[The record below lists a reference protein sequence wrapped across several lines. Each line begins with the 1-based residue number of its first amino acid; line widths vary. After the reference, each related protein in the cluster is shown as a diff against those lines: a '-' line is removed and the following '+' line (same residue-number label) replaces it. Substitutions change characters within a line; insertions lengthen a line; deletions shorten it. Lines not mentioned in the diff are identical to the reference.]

1 MTVAGDKARAYAQEN
16 GDRFVEE
23 LLEMLRIPS
32 VGADPA
38 FAADTRRNAEWLAA
52 HLASLGLDNACV
64 METAGHPVVYAEWLG
79 AGPDKRT
86 VLVYGH
92 YDVVPAK
99 MEDGWDTDP
108 FDPVIK
114 DGKIF
119 GRGTT
124 DDKGQLFIHAKA
136 LESFL
141 KTSGAAPVN
150 VKILLEGEEEVSSPN
165 LVPWIQQHKDLI
177 NADVCVISDSSMR
190 VIEEPAITH
199 SLRGMT
205 YIEVEVQGPRED
217 LHSGF
222 WGGATHN
229 PALALVEILGKLYND
244 DGTIAVPGFYDDV
257 VPLTEAERAMLAK
270 ISLTDEQFMA
280 ATGVPAVWGDKNYT
294 IRERV
299 SARPTLDINGLW
311 SGYSGPGPK
320 TIIPVR
326 AGAKI
331 SSRLV
336 GNQDP
341 HKIFELLKK
350 AIEDASPPTVKVG
363 LLAHVDTA
371 PQFAGTGR
379 PPDRPSQLRRRRHRA
394 ARRPRHDPFAQ
405 GAAVSRPESGRRHRD
420 RLRQDAAGRGRQGGR
435 RHHHG
440 GRTPSARKPGH
451 PPRPDPHRLHLR
463 RGNRTRRARRPAARP
478 GADVAYTLDGAARG
492 EIVYETF
499 SADAAKIRIKG
510 VSIHP
515 GWAKDKLVNATHLAA
530 KIVGMLPQAT
540 LTPETTSGRQG
551 FLHVSA
557 CMVRPRR

>member
-1 MTVAGDKARAYAQEN
+1 MTAAGDKARAYAQEN
-16 GDRFVEE
+16 GDRFIEE
-23 LLEMLRIPS
+23 LLEIIRIPS

-38 FAADTRRNAEWLAA
+38 YNADTRRCAEWLAA

-64 METAGHPVVYAEWLG
+64 METAGQPVVYAEWLG
-79 AGPDKRT
+79 AGPDKPT
-86 VLVYGH
+86 ALIYGH
-92 YDVVPAK
+92 YDVVPAV
-99 MEDGWDTDP
+99 MEDGWDSDP
-108 FDPVIK
+108 FEPVIK

-119 GRGTT
+119 ARGST
-124 DDKGQLFIHAKA
+124 DDKGQLFIQVKA
-136 LESFL
+136 VEAFL

-150 VKILLEGEEEVSSPN
+150 VKILLEGEEEISSPN
-165 LVPWIQQHKDLI
+165 LTPWIQEHKDLI
-177 NADVCVISDSSMR
+177 HADVCIISDSSMAT
-190 VIEEPAITH
+190 IETPAITH

-229 PALALVEILGKLYND
+229 PALALVEILKTLTND

-257 VPLTEAERAMLAK
+257 VPLTAAERAMLAK
-270 ISLTDEQFMA
+270 IPLTDEQFMA

-350 AIEDASPPTVKVG
+350 AIEDATPPTVTVEVKLLTTGKAALIPFDLPEMQAASRAYERGWGYSPVFTRGGGSIPIVAELADLLKIPVVMMGYG
-363 LLAHVDTA
+363 LDTDGLHS
-371 PQFAGTGR
+371 PNEHYRISMF
-379 PPDRPSQLRRRRHRA
+379 HRGIETA
-394 ARRPRHDPFAQ
+394 
-405 GAAVSRPESGRRHRD
+405 
-420 RLRQDAAGRGRQGGR
+420 
-435 RHHHG
+435 
-440 GRTPSARKPGH
+440 
-451 PPRPDPHRLHLR
+451 
-463 RGNRTRRARRPAARP
+463 
-478 GADVAYTLDGAARG
+478 
-492 EIVYETF
+492 IVYLDE
-499 SADAAKIRIKG
+499 
-510 VSIHP
+510 
-515 GWAKDKLVNATHLAA
+515 LAE
-530 KIVGMLPQAT
+530 LP
-540 LTPETTSGRQG
+540 R
-551 FLHVSA
+551 
-557 CMVRPRR
+557 